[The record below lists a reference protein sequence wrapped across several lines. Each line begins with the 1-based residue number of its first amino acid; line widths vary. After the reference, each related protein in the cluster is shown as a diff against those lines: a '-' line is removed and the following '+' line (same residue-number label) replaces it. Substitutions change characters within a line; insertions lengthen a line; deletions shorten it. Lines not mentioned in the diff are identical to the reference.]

1 MLSLNQNKKEIAK
14 AITKEIFSPVIKK
27 FQRIQI
33 QTHYKDECWSI
44 DLIDR
49 SSLAKYNKNYKFIF
63 TIIFNHTKYA
73 WAIPL
78 KDKSGKSTTT
88 AFKKLI
94 ETSERKPLKIW
105 SDRGKEIYNQTFLHY
120 LNEQNIQ
127 IYSTNSDLKAV
138 FVERFNRTLLD
149 LIKEPMYIEC
159 KGNWLNHIINA
170 LDKYNNRVHGTTKM
184 TPFEMSFNYLI
195 PRRYTNPIPIDRK
208 KLLKFQVGDFVR
220 VSDKHS
226 VYSKSYTT
234 NWNRELFKIHKIN
247 STNPVTY
254 TLEDEHIE
262 IIQGKYYEQ
271 ELLRSI
277 FNYDSNNKTLESL
290 NIFTKWSSVPIIFFI
305 NGFSEYLNIFFK
317 K

>member
-1 MLSLNQNKKEIAK
+1 MNQKKKEIV
-14 AITKEIFSPVIKK
+14 KEIFSPVIKK

-63 TIIFNHTKYA
+63 TIIDNHTKYA

-78 KDKSGKSTTT
+78 KDKSGKSTTA
-88 AFKKLI
+88 AFKNLL
-94 ETSERKPLKIW
+94 ETSKRKPHKVW
-105 SDRGKEIYNQTFLHY
+105 SDRGKEFYNTTFLHY
-120 LNEQNIQ
+120 LREQNIQ

-149 LIKEPMYIEC
+149 LIKEPMYIEG
-159 KGNWLNHIINA
+159 KGNWLNHLDAA

-184 TPFEMSFNYLI
+184 TPFEMSFNTLIRAASPNLI
-195 PRRYTNPIPIDRK
+195 PKNDNNNHNN
-208 KLLKFQVGDFVR
+208 KLPKFQVGDFVR
-220 VSDKHS
+220 VPDKRNI
-226 VYSKSYTT
+226 YSKGYTT
-234 NWNRELFKIHKIN
+234 NWNRELFKIHSIN
-247 STNPVTY
+247 KTNPVTY
-254 TLEDEHIE
+254 TLNDENGE

-277 FNYDSNNKTLESL
+277 FDFDSNNKTLESM
-290 NIFTKWSSVPIIFFI
+290 NIFHKF
-305 NGFSEYLNIFFK
+305 E
-317 K
+317 